1 MGQELGQEH
10 GDGYGLGYGGG
21 YSPSDGD
28 GYGPP
33 LHSTT
38 KTYLGSL
45 ETLTLGL
52 WSLAVETS
60 RFHSRS
66 QRASIEVAS

>member
-1 MGQELGQEH
+1 MGVEVAARD
-10 GDGYGLGYGGG
+10 GDGYSVGYGLGYGGG

-45 ETLTLGL
+45 ETLTLVCG
-52 WSLAVETS
+52 
-60 RFHSRS
+60 H
-66 QRASIEVAS
+66 